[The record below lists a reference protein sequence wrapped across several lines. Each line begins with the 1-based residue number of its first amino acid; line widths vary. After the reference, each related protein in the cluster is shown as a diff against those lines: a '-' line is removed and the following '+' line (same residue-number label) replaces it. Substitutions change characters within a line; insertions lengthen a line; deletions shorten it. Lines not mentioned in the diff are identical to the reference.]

1 MAATKAA
8 ALPSMI
14 GTSGPSISM
23 MALSTPRPR
32 SAASRCSAVEQSGPL
47 ASPRTV
53 ANSVAVT
60 ARTSARISR
69 AIEPSPA
76 TRWKTMPASSSAGCM
91 VSVTA
96 RPECTPMPDMATWS
110 RNVVCL
116 APFINPFPHAPLGSR
131 GPIPRPNGATLLPLA
146 SLPPERG
153 LAPHRYPQR
162 PKSPF
167 DRRNLGQAA
176 GLHQLTLCDRLLPF
190 RLNLLFTEAEKPRP
204 MATMSR
210 QPGNQGFRPFRTNRR
225 YFNNIDGPA
234 TFSGA
239 GPYLLAARSVCLP
252 AQESRNIELVLV
264 GRIMHRRGPSVR
276 VQALRSGPPG
286 VFRDRLAVGLTGRG
300 THRPL
305 DRRHRTCRARGR
317 RRRRL
322 LGAASDADRSQPLH
336 QRHPAL
342 LRMVVTELAAL
353 RLDLVLCRQRQFV
366 DARHARRAHD
376 APV

>member
-1 MAATKAA
+1 GERDGETGMHTDAGHGNMVAQRCLLS
-8 ALPSMI
+8 ALHQPV
-14 GTSGPSISM
+14 P
-23 MALSTPRPR
+23 A
-32 SAASRCSAVEQSGPL
+32 CSA
-47 ASPRTV
+47 R
-53 ANSVAVT
+53 
-60 ARTSARISR
+60 
-69 AIEPSPA
+69 
-76 TRWKTMPASSSAGCM
+76 
-91 VSVTA
+91 
-96 RPECTPMPDMATWS
+96 
-110 RNVVCL
+110 
-116 APFINPFPHAPLGSR
+116 SR
-131 GPIPRPNGATLLPLA
+131 GPIPRPNGATILPLA
-146 SLPPERG
+146 SLQPERG

-305 DRRHRTCRARGR
+305 DRRRRMPTEASRCISDIRRFSGWSSPSSPRCALISFCAGSGNSSMRGMRGVRTTPRSGAGGMKVAAKGCSAGGASAAAGSNSDGLTGIGR
-317 RRRRL
+317 IETSPAGGRMAAATAAC
-322 LGAASDADRSQPLH
+322 AAS
-336 QRHPAL
+336 
-342 LRMVVTELAAL
+342 MLAA
-353 RLDLVLCRQRQFV
+353 VAGC
-366 DARHARRAHD
+366 ARSMRSAIRRVSVRTLPASSLS
-376 APV
+376 AV